1 MTKARTRTSVKK
13 IKDKWKSKG
22 WYAVLAPPTFDN
34 VQIADTL
41 ADGPS
46 SIMGRVAEI
55 SLQDLTNDFRKSH
68 IKLFFKI
75 NKVEETNA
83 YTQFVGHTLTSDYLR
98 RMIRRRKS
106 KVDGVYDITTR
117 DGAVLRVKPFATT
130 DKRIQNSQKK
140 VVREAMKKTLFDQ
153 GTTST
158 LSEFVKAIL
167 DGKTG
172 SDIYKNCKGFYPV
185 KRIEIY
191 KSEVVSPPTIIMEDK
206 KPEMKEEPQ
215 EVAEPET
222 KEKKKAKKAEKELTP
237 EGESEIKE
245 EVSEEKPKEEGSA
258 EEPKGKTKKKAK
270 AKKPAKKA
278 EKKKQN
284 QKQKNQQQR
293 KLKNQKNKQQVFS
306 QLYFWKICHCFFN

>member
-1 MTKARTRTSVKK
+1 MAKARTRTSTKK

-22 WYAVLAPPTFDN
+22 WYAVLAPPTFDS

-46 SIMGRVAEI
+46 SVMGRIAEI

-68 IKLFFKI
+68 IKLFFRV

-158 LSEFVKAIL
+158 LSEFIKAIL

-191 KSEVVSPPTIIMEDK
+191 KSELVSPPTIIMEDK
-206 KPEMKEEPQ
+206 KPEVKEEPQ

-222 KEKKKAKKAEKELTP
+222 KEKKKTKKTEKELAP

-245 EVSEEKPKEEGSA
+245 ESSEEKPA
-258 EEPKGKTKKKAK
+258 EAPKVKTEKKVK
-270 AKKPAKKA
+270 AKKPAKKT
-278 EKKKQN
+278 EKKEAKP
-284 QKQKNQQQR
+284 KTKP
-293 KLKNQKNKQQVFS
+293 KKAVAKKTKKS
-306 QLYFWKICHCFFN
+306 EK

>member
-13 IKDKWKSKG
+13 TKDKWKSKG

-46 SIMGRVAEI
+46 SMMGRIAEI

-68 IKLFFKI
+68 IKLFFRI

-206 KPEMKEEPQ
+206 KPETKEEPQ

-237 EGESEIKE
+237 EEESEIKE
-245 EVSEEKPKEEGSA
+245 EISEEKPKEEGKSA
-258 EEPKGKTKKKAK
+258 EEPKVKTEKKAK
-270 AKKPAKKA
+270 AKKPAKKT
-278 EKKKQN
+278 EKKETKP
-284 QKQKNQQQR
+284 KPK
-293 KLKNQKNKQQVFS
+293 KAVAKKTKKS
-306 QLYFWKICHCFFN
+306 EK

>member
-13 IKDKWKSKG
+13 TKDKWKSKG

-46 SIMGRVAEI
+46 SMMGRIAEI

-68 IKLFFKI
+68 IKLFFRI

-167 DGKTG
+167 DGRTG

-191 KSEVVSPPTIIMEDK
+191 KTEVVSPPTIIMEDK
-206 KPEMKEEPQ
+206 KPEKKEET
-215 EVAEPET
+215 EET
-222 KEKKKAKKAEKELTP
+222 KEPEKKEKTV
-237 EGESEIKE
+237 KE
-245 EVSEEKPKEEGSA
+245 EEKL
-258 EEPKGKTKKKAK
+258 EEPKPKVKKEKPVKKEKKTKVKKTVKKTTEKKTKTKKKT
-270 AKKPAKKA
+270 AKKE
-278 EKKKQN
+278 EK
-284 QKQKNQQQR
+284 
-293 KLKNQKNKQQVFS
+293 
-306 QLYFWKICHCFFN
+306 

>member
-13 IKDKWKSKG
+13 TKDKWKSKG

-46 SIMGRVAEI
+46 SMMGRIAEI

-68 IKLFFKI
+68 IKLFFRI

-206 KPEMKEEPQ
+206 KPEIKEEPQ

-222 KEKKKAKKAEKELTP
+222 KEKKKTKKAEEELAP

-245 EVSEEKPKEEGSA
+245 EVSEEKPKEEGKSA

-270 AKKPAKKA
+270 AKKPAKKT
-278 EKKKQN
+278 EKKETKP
-284 QKQKNQQQR
+284 KTK
-293 KLKNQKNKQQVFS
+293 KVATKKTKKS
-306 QLYFWKICHCFFN
+306 EK

>member
-1 MTKARTRTSVKK
+1 MAKARTRTSTKK

-22 WYAVLAPPTFDN
+22 WYAVLAPPTFDS

-41 ADGPS
+41 SDGPS
-46 SIMGRVAEI
+46 SMMGRVAEI

-68 IKLFFKI
+68 IKLFFRI

-206 KPEMKEEPQ
+206 KPEKKEEPQ
-215 EVAEPET
+215 EVAEPEA
-222 KEKKKAKKAEKELTP
+222 KEKKKTKKAETELAP
-237 EGESEIKE
+237 EGESEVKE
-245 EVSEEKPKEEGSA
+245 EVSEEKPKEKEKIA
-258 EEPKGKTKKKAK
+258 EAPKGKTEKKAK
-270 AKKPAKKA
+270 AKKPAKKT
-278 EKKKQN
+278 EKKETKP
-284 QKQKNQQQR
+284 KTKP
-293 KLKNQKNKQQVFS
+293 KKAVAKKNKKS
-306 QLYFWKICHCFFN
+306 EK